1 MRRSALFLICI
12 VAPLAGCASKAPAP
26 AGPDTQAIGKILDSL
41 DAAQQGWF
49 ARGMIDSMVTGYYT
63 PDAVLMQ
70 SNSAVLKGGDAIRA
84 AFTEMIKTADIRL
97 KITMASRQISDS
109 LAVEQGQYTLEV
121 RSKPDTAKV
130 VGTDHG
136 SYVTAFVNRNGQ
148 WRALYDISASE
159 VPIPMPAPG
168 PTAPKKK

>member
-1 MRRSALFLICI
+1 MR
-12 VAPLAGCASKAPAP
+12 PLAFLVVPGVALLCACASKAPAP
-26 AGPDTQAIGKILDSL
+26 AGPDTQPIGKILDSL

-70 SNSAVLKGGDAIRA
+70 SNSAALKGGDAIRA

-97 KITMASRQISDS
+97 KITMTSRRISDS
-109 LAVEQGQYTLEV
+109 LAVEQGQYTIEV

-136 SYVTAFVNRNGQ
+136 NYVTAFVNRNGQ

-159 VPIPMPAPG
+159 IPIPMPG
-168 PTAPKKK
+168 PSRTAQKKQ

>member
-1 MRRSALFLICI
+1 MRPFAFLVVPGVALLCAC
-12 VAPLAGCASKAPAP
+12 APKAP
-26 AGPDTQAIGKILDSL
+26 AGPDKQAIGKILDSL

-97 KITMASRQISDS
+97 KITMASRQINDS
-109 LAVEQGQYTLEV
+109 LAVEQGQYTIEV

-136 SYVTAFVNRNGQ
+136 NYVTAFVNRNGQ

-168 PTAPKKK
+168 PAATKKK

>member
-1 MRRSALFLICI
+1 MHRSVLLMICS
-12 VAPLAGCASKAPAP
+12 VAPLVGCASKAPAP
-26 AGPDTQAIGKILDSL
+26 AGPDTVAIGKILDSL

-63 PDAVLMQ
+63 PDAILMQ
-70 SNSAVLKGGDAIRA
+70 SNSAALRGSDAIRA
-84 AFTEMIKTADIRL
+84 AFAEMTKTADFRL
-97 KITMASRQISDS
+97 NFKMASRHISDS
-109 LAVEQGQYTLEV
+109 LAIEQGQYTIEI

-136 SYVTAFVNRNGQ
+136 NYVTAFVNRNGQ

-159 VPIPMPAPG
+159 VPIPMPGPSPAP
-168 PTAPKKK
+168 PKKK